1 MAKNSKNNAKA
12 TEEKAVVTEV
22 KDSNIVDSVEA
33 LEAKLAQVREA
44 QKKFSTYTQEQVDK
58 IFKAAAIAANQ
69 ARIPLAKQAVEETG
83 MGVVE
88 DKVTELVNAIQ
99 DTNEYKRYQEAKN
112 KLHANPELEQIV
124 FAFRQKNYQIQNSK
138 NVDLF
143 WEVDQLE
150 RENIDIRKNPVAEE
164 FMTAELAFCRLLQ
177 KINFRLVG
185 GLNFEVGF
193 VNER

>member
-69 ARIPLAKQAVEETG
+69 ARSPLAKLAVEETG
-83 MGVVE
+83 M
-88 DKVTELVNAIQ
+88 
-99 DTNEYKRYQEAKN
+99 
-112 KLHANPELEQIV
+112 
-124 FAFRQKNYQIQNSK
+124 
-138 NVDLF
+138 
-143 WEVDQLE
+143 
-150 RENIDIRKNPVAEE
+150 
-164 FMTAELAFCRLLQ
+164 
-177 KINFRLVG
+177 
-185 GLNFEVGF
+185 
-193 VNER
+193 

>member
-1 MAKNSKNNAKA
+1 MS
-12 TEEKAVVTEV
+12 
-22 KDSNIVDSVEA
+22 
-33 LEAKLAQVREA
+33 
-44 QKKFSTYTQEQVDK
+44 
-58 IFKAAAIAANQ
+58 
-69 ARIPLAKQAVEETG
+69 
-83 MGVVE
+83 VVE

-143 WEVDQLE
+143 WDVDQLE

>member
-1 MAKNSKNNAKA
+1 MS
-12 TEEKAVVTEV
+12 
-22 KDSNIVDSVEA
+22 
-33 LEAKLAQVREA
+33 
-44 QKKFSTYTQEQVDK
+44 
-58 IFKAAAIAANQ
+58 
-69 ARIPLAKQAVEETG
+69 
-83 MGVVE
+83 VVE

-124 FAFRQKNYQIQNSK
+124 FAFRQNQNSK

-143 WEVDQLE
+143 WEVDHLE

>member
-1 MAKNSKNNAKA
+1 MS
-12 TEEKAVVTEV
+12 
-22 KDSNIVDSVEA
+22 
-33 LEAKLAQVREA
+33 
-44 QKKFSTYTQEQVDK
+44 
-58 IFKAAAIAANQ
+58 
-69 ARIPLAKQAVEETG
+69 
-83 MGVVE
+83 VVE

-124 FAFRQKNYQIQNSK
+124 YAFRQKNYQIQNSK

-150 RENIDIRKNPVAEE
+150 RENVDIRKNPVVEE
-164 FMTAELAFCRLLQ
+164 FMTAVLAFCRLLQ

-185 GLNFEVGF
+185 SLDFEVGF

>member
-1 MAKNSKNNAKA
+1 M
-12 TEEKAVVTEV
+12 
-22 KDSNIVDSVEA
+22 I
-33 LEAKLAQVREA
+33 
-44 QKKFSTYTQEQVDK
+44 
-58 IFKAAAIAANQ
+58 
-69 ARIPLAKQAVEETG
+69 VEERL
-83 MGVVE
+83 
-88 DKVTELVNAIQ
+88 VTYINSLDSGNTPLLEEIEA
-99 DTNEYKRYQEAKN
+99 EAKN

-143 WEVDQLE
+143 WEVDHLE